1 MGFCA
6 DLLPYLPAGNR
17 IFEGDGISN
26 VRTTLV
32 ALIQLILIHPRP
44 PVWIN
49 RNALFFCF
57 LFIDYKFFF
66 ILPFIHRPKWS
77 LDTDVL
83 WVKVDFD
90 GGGFG
95 LVDDLKIEEW
105 LVTPKIGYRAFEG
118 DWGHVDL
125 QAGLRYT
132 WVDVEI
138 DGAGPH
144 VGVYDVNKSGDLWD
158 FLGGFTGQ
166 YNINEKWYLP
176 FMVEAGAGDS
186 EFVWAFFAG
195 VGYHFEK
202 VDVNLVYKHLYYDF
216 SDSAP
221 MQDETTYG
229 PMLSVKYTY

>member
-1 MGFCA
+1 M
-6 DLLPYLPAGNR
+6 
-17 IFEGDGISN
+17 
-26 VRTTLV
+26 
-32 ALIQLILIHPRP
+32 
-44 PVWIN
+44 
-49 RNALFFCF
+49 
-57 LFIDYKFFF
+57 
-66 ILPFIHRPKWS
+66 
-77 LDTDVL
+77 L

-90 GGGFG
+90 GHGFG

-144 VGVYDVNKSGDLWD
+144 VGDFDVNKSGDVLD

-221 MQDETTYG
+221 LQDETIYG
-229 PMLSVKYTY
+229 PMLSIKYTF